1 MLAFAK
7 PPHWSD
13 DRYLTELRFPL
24 LATPKIDGIR
34 CLIVNGEAVSRNL
47 KPIPNLYVRSLV
59 RNLPEGFD
67 GELVCPGGFNET
79 QSAIMTQDGTP
90 PFKYRVFDFYHKA
103 PYYERVGFLKM
114 QFGFSLCAFAEPVLY
129 DQVDDLYEL
138 LDYERLALEQGYEG
152 VMLRSP
158 TGPYKFGRSTLKEHY
173 LLKLK
178 RFLDAEAV
186 IEDFEELQRNG
197 NDRTT
202 NRLGLSERSSHQ
214 AGLVPGETLG
224 ALWVRDTRTAVQFS
238 IGSGFDAALRD
249 QIWANRD
256 YYRGRT
262 VTYRYQPS
270 GVKDKPRFPVFKG
283 FRELGT

>member
-7 PPHWSD
+7 PPDWSD
-13 DRYLTELRFPL
+13 DRYLDALRFPL

-34 CLIVNGEAVSRNL
+34 CLIVNKEAVSRNL

-79 QSAIMTQDGTP
+79 QSAIMTHEGTP
-90 PFKYRVFDFYHKA
+90 PFKYRVFDFYHQA
-103 PYYERVGFLKM
+103 PYFERVGFLKM
-114 QFGFSLCAFAEPVLY
+114 QFSFSLCAFAEPVLY
-129 DQVDDLYEL
+129 DQVDNLDEL
-138 LDYERLALEQGYEG
+138 LEYERLALEQGYEG
-152 VMLRSP
+152 VMLRTP
-158 TGPYKFGRSTLKEHY
+158 KGPYKFGRSTLREHF

-186 IEDFEELQRNG
+186 VEDFEELQRNA

-224 ALWVRDTRTAVQFS
+224 ALWVRDTRTNVQFS

-249 QIWANRD
+249 KIWANRD
-256 YYRGRT
+256 HYRGRT